1 MKKPVWPWN
10 TSANVRYLYYFRI
23 NLYQDPDRTVNTQ
36 SGNSLATKNNLIKIK
51 PEQDQR
57 RVRQHVVKEPEI
69 LKRPGERRLLRPV
82 WVATLSFEI
91 KVEVEAERKQT
102 TDQI

>member
-82 WVATLSFEI
+82 WVTTLSFEI

-102 TDQI
+102 KDQI

>member
-102 TDQI
+102 KDQI